1 MDKQLH
7 GLITKMESLN
17 NSAHDRGEIDF
28 FNKQKI
34 MSSTQAQIIMI
45 DHQPFDFRTSTQKSQ
60 ILVGEIMSKIF
71 KLRDKVQTLVKIV
84 ELSSSEAKICGVNP
98 ISKNS

>member
-1 MDKQLH
+1 
-7 GLITKMESLN
+7 
-17 NSAHDRGEIDF
+17 
-28 FNKQKI
+28 
-34 MSSTQAQIIMI
+34 MI

-84 ELSSSEAKICGVNP
+84 ELSSSEAKICGVDP